1 MTEETT
7 LSTPKRGRAGLIALL
22 LLVLVLGLVA
32 WRGWAAWQARE
43 TRIQATT
50 ASAEQRVAALE
61 QRIEALRRDQ
71 RAQIQ
76 RLQDA
81 AATNRV
87 LRDEVLGLSQR
98 GALLED
104 SVSKLADPTRHG
116 AQALRLDEV
125 ELLLSQAQQRLTV
138 ANDLEG
144 ARRAYA
150 LADGVLQ
157 GVDDPR
163 LLNLR
168 QALAQERAELDALGN
183 GPHAAIAAQLDA
195 FAAVLGKL
203 PQRTPDKDI
212 ADRPAWQRVLSPL
225 VEVRQTRGDTVIAPS
240 ERAAGEAALQIE
252 LALARAALER
262 DDTEAFRASIAR
274 IDVWLTRLW
283 PDSPALRQRRA
294 ELKVLRSTTLRP
306 EQPILGS
313 TLQQLRLLRNAGVS
327 LPPPVISIGP
337 QSTTPGLKVER

>member
-7 LSTPKRGRAGLIALL
+7 LSTPKRGRAGSIALL
-22 LLVLVLGLVA
+22 LLVLLLGLVA

-43 TRIQATT
+43 TRLQA
-50 ASAEQRVAALE
+50 ANLGAEQRVAALE

-71 RAQIQ
+71 RAQTQ
-76 RLQDA
+76 RIQDA

-104 SVSKLADPTRHG
+104 SVSRLADPTRHG

-144 ARRAYA
+144 ARRAYT

-168 QALAQERAELDALGN
+168 QALAQERGVLDALGN
-183 GPHAAIAAQLDA
+183 GPHAALAAQLEA
-195 FAAVLGKL
+195 FAAALGKL
-203 PQRTPDKDI
+203 PQRTPS
-212 ADRPAWQRVLSPL
+212 ADLAERPAWQRALAPL
-225 VEVRQTRGDTVIAPS
+225 VEVRRSQGDTVIAPTD
-240 ERAAGEAALQIE
+240 RAAGEAALQIE
-252 LALARAALER
+252 LGLARAALER
-262 DDTEAFRASIAR
+262 DDSAAFRASIAR
-274 IDVWLTRLW
+274 IDTWLTRLW

-294 ELKVLRSTTLRP
+294 ELKNLRGASLRP
-306 EQPILGS
+306 AQPILGS

-327 LPPPVISIGP
+327 LPPPVIGVGP
-337 QSTTPGLKVER
+337 QSPTSSPEVER